1 MEFKCEMCGEP
12 CEVEHE
18 QISYSGTHCTHGRD
32 GVWTSD
38 YYVSCC
44 CGASYVDY
52 VEGEDE

>member
-18 QISYSGTHCTHGRD
+18 QISYSGTHCTHGMD

-44 CGASYVDY
+44 CGASYVDW
-52 VEGEDE
+52 VEEDG